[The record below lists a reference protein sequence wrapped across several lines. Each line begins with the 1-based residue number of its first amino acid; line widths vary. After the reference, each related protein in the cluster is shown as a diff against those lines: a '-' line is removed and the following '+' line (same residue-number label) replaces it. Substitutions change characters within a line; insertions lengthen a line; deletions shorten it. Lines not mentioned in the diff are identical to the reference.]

1 MVSTPRHSN
10 QHTTSHE
17 TRHTTIKMP
26 KKMNIAKRVAVENK
40 NKNVLA
46 GAMNGKEAIF
56 GKVVKAL
63 GNCAFQITIQDPKS
77 KAPRAKT
84 VQGLIRGSFK
94 GGAKSETFLAA
105 SMFVILA
112 PAEERA
118 ESHEIIAVV
127 NKKKDL
133 KALMDDELIPECL
146 LEGERGVR
154 DDLFDY
160 SGVEEEDDGLTKE
173 ERKTRA
179 RILAA
184 QGGAAG
190 ITKSD
195 TVLDGDAEVNIDDL

>member
-10 QHTTSHE
+10 QHTTSHD

-46 GAMNGKEAIF
+46 GAMNGKEVIF

-195 TVLDGDAEVNIDDL
+195 TVLDGDADVNIDDL